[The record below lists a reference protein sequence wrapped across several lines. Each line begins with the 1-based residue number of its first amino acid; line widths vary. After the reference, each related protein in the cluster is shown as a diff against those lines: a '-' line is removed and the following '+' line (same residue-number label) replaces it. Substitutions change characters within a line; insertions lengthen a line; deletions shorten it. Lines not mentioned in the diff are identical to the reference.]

1 MYTKVT
7 YLNNY
12 RNMNNST
19 KITLANMENQFTLC
33 NEFVRKMDIA
43 IANDNYDGRTWKYI
57 I

>member
-1 MYTKVT
+1 VYTKVT